1 MTIRYEDRAN
11 SVSSSFIGSGEYSYS
26 WEHPNP
32 WAQLFEYAKKAFGD
46 ETDKFVAAMEQN
58 AKSLEDFLD
67 FAFIKGNG
75 GSINGNLAITGDL
88 TVDGFP
94 IVPVPTGTIA
104 MYAGDTAPPGW
115 VLCDGS
121 EYDFSDPIY
130 ASLSGVCNGAY
141 DTSAGQAAPS
151 TGHFRVPILVGRV
164 PLGYWSGNYE
174 LGDYDEI
181 TTSAGGDEPGY
192 LVVNFIIKL

>member
-1 MTIRYEDRAN
+1 MTIRYENRPSSTSSA
-11 SVSSSFIGSGEYSYS
+11 SVGSGEYSYS

-46 ETDKFVAAMEQN
+46 DASAFTAAMEQN

-75 GSINGNLAITGDL
+75 GEIEGNLSISGDL
-88 TVDGFP
+88 TVGGFP

-104 MYAGDTAPPGW
+104 MYAGDVAPVGW

-121 EYDFSDPIY
+121 EYDSGDVTY
-130 ASLSGVCNGAY
+130 SSLSGICNGAY
-141 DTSAGQAAPS
+141 DTSAGQSAPA
-151 TGHFRVPILVGRV
+151 TGYFRVPILVGRV
-164 PLGYWSGNYE
+164 PLGYWPSNYE
-174 LGDYDEI
+174 LGETAEI

>member
-1 MTIRYEDRAN
+1 MTIRYENRASSTS
-11 SVSSSFIGSGEYSYS
+11 SVSVGSGEYSYS

-46 ETDKFVAAMEQN
+46 DANEFTAAMEQN

-67 FAFIKGNG
+67 FAFVKGNG
-75 GSINGNLAITGDL
+75 GSIEGNLEISGNL
-88 TVDGFP
+88 TVGGFP

-104 MYAGDTAPPGW
+104 MYAGDVAPTGW

-121 EYDFSDPIY
+121 DYDASDPDY
-130 ASLSGVCNGAY
+130 ASLAGICNNAY
-141 DTSAGQAAPS
+141 DTSAGQAAPAS
-151 TGHFRVPILVGRV
+151 GFFRVPILLGRV
-164 PLGYWSGNYE
+164 PLGYWSGNYA

-181 TTSAGGDEPGY
+181 TTSAGGNEPGY